1 MAADPDAL
9 DGVVAAITFLAPLAQ
24 PLAAICLATLLSAAF
39 SSSFSSPSS
48 SSLSWWAAFAKPPSN
63 TVLDALTARLRRIR
77 RREDDES
84 APLIS
89 VTHSN
94 SPMWNAETTSTTTTT
109 LATASGLVLDERAP
123 LPAGFDVAF
132 PRPLAAAGICLFAAR
147 ISALAYAAASGCA
160 PAVADR
166 NHPWA
171 VVGSGLAWASIHILS
186 TLGLVAYSAFT
197 PAEDHVYLSGVP
209 PHIPPLVLL
218 FLATAFG
225 TLSGLVAAPIVS
237 GTGLLIVLADVA
249 ATSSLLGLVAY
260 QSSVISDH
268 VGAARDAYYTSKK
281 LPIPSREPSCNVFS
295 YFYFAWMNPMMRQGQ
310 RKNLAL
316 EDIWDLAESE
326 KAVTAVANF
335 QKWKSSS
342 HHLGLVLLMSQWR
355 SFLYSSA
362 MSIASTLMQVA
373 GPFFLYIWCDRVFLK
388 QAAQHNRIVGSIMD
402 PANSSPMILYVS
414 VCCLPLTVFVKGL
427 LDGQTWHEG
436 VKIGVRLKAVVV
448 NEVYVKS
455 LRRVVTVSAAANK
468 ASSDLS
474 VERGSFSAAKSQ
486 DEGKAKGDDKEE
498 NDATVGRIVTLMSS
512 DAEKIKDSLPY
523 VVDLLSAPVQIIVSI
538 LALLQVIGWPAL
550 AGLTVM
556 LTTFPATYYLSEWA
570 NRVFGRLMD
579 ATDRRTNIVN
589 DSLQGIRTIKYFAWE
604 RSFLEKIDEA
614 RDKEMRCLIDYYLQG
629 ATATFAWLF
638 TPILVAFFTLLT
650 ITEVAGHQLDAR
662 MAFTCISL
670 FYNLRFPMAI
680 LPNMIAEVFQLKVAA
695 TRISH
700 FLKQDELE
708 KYSAL
713 PEEVPLDAPTVGVR
727 SGTFQWFIEEAE
739 ATVKPAADA
748 STAPAPSEQTTLL
761 NGMSSNV
768 SSTLATVASFT
779 LRNINL
785 TFPVGGLTSICG
797 PTGAGKSSLIQAL
810 LGEMK
815 RLSGRAY
822 LPDPRNP
829 VAIPG
834 TNLTTGTAYVS
845 QTSWL
850 QNSTIRDNILF
861 GEAYDALRYAR
872 VIKAC
877 ALTEDLT
884 TLEAGDLTEI
894 GEKGINLSGGQKQ
907 RVSLAR
913 AVYSRAAFI
922 LLDDPLSSVDAPT
935 ARHVFDQAICGLLA
949 GRTRILVTHQTALIA
964 PRADYLV
971 IIRAGEVL
979 FAGTFAGAL
988 ATLGVDAVLSREDV
1002 DASASYSSMQ
1012 NLLTTKEP
1020 AAAEMSNDVAGVPAD
1035 FSTRKDPDAVQRLVQ
1050 DEDRSTGAVK
1060 LSNYIAYISAA
1071 GGLFF
1076 LILLISTMIGDR
1088 MILFAT
1094 DYWVKL
1100 WAEAYG
1106 NGTGVED
1113 PIGAIWWSSGVGAS
1127 ASVDS
1132 SRPLEVSFMLRIPM
1146 PSLAALT
1153 TANDSSA
1160 ASSTAG
1166 DDSERQEVDT
1176 WYYIVGYGLIS
1187 TSWVVV
1193 FLSTHVV
1200 RCFGSYFAS
1209 KKFNKALMQN
1219 IMFAPIRFFDTTP
1232 IGRILNRASKD
1243 LSVIDKDVMQSIDFF
1258 LTSVIGVIAVA
1269 LVICSI
1275 TPLFLGFMVPMMYL
1289 YYLVGTRYLATSRE
1303 LKRLESVT
1311 RSPTYS
1317 MLSETLTGC
1326 STIRAFGAEQRFI
1339 EENLRRVDVN
1349 SRAYYFL
1356 WCSNRWLGVR
1366 ISTIAAVTIFAA
1378 ALIVVQTRD
1387 YIGAG
1392 FAGLALTWSLSL
1404 SQDLVWLIRRH
1415 ANMEMSMNAV
1425 ERVNEY
1431 LTLPQEAAMI
1441 IPTRRPPSSWPSG
1454 GAIEVKNL
1462 EMRYAPDLPPVLKNV
1477 SFSIKAGEKVG
1488 IVGRTGAGKSSLL
1501 LSIFRIFEPSAGS
1514 IVIDG
1519 VDVATIGLFDLRSRL
1534 TMIPQDPVLFAGTI
1548 RSNLDPFNEIED
1560 DRIWRAL
1567 ERVRFLQ
1574 SLQST
1579 SDVAAASVTLA
1590 SSSSSSS
1597 GASTDGGAALK
1608 RPRGSHE
1615 ATTAVSAPTTG
1626 VGNTDGGRAGITL
1639 NAVLTEGGSNF
1650 SQGQRQLLCLARAL
1664 LRRSRLTIF
1673 DEATAS
1679 VDNET
1684 DALIQETIRGEDFAG
1699 TTVLSIA
1706 HRLRTI
1712 ADYDKVLVIEAG
1724 EVAALGSPYELMT
1737 MDPADGSAIFRKMC
1751 EQSGEFE
1758 ELLAIAKRAEGVAD
1772 DC

>member
-1 MAADPDAL
+1 
-9 DGVVAAITFLAPLAQ
+9 
-24 PLAAICLATLLSAAF
+24 
-39 SSSFSSPSS
+39 
-48 SSLSWWAAFAKPPSN
+48 
-63 TVLDALTARLRRIR
+63 
-77 RREDDES
+77 
-84 APLIS
+84 
-89 VTHSN
+89 
-94 SPMWNAETTSTTTTT
+94 
-109 LATASGLVLDERAP
+109 
-123 LPAGFDVAF
+123 
-132 PRPLAAAGICLFAAR
+132 
-147 ISALAYAAASGCA
+147 
-160 PAVADR
+160 
-166 NHPWA
+166 
-171 VVGSGLAWASIHILS
+171 
-186 TLGLVAYSAFT
+186 
-197 PAEDHVYLSGVP
+197 
-209 PHIPPLVLL
+209 
-218 FLATAFG
+218 
-225 TLSGLVAAPIVS
+225 
-237 GTGLLIVLADVA
+237 
-249 ATSSLLGLVAY
+249 
-260 QSSVISDH
+260 
-268 VGAARDAYYTSKK
+268 
-281 LPIPSREPSCNVFS
+281 
-295 YFYFAWMNPMMRQGQ
+295 MRQGQ
-310 RKNLAL
+310 RKHLAL
-316 EDIWDLAESE
+316 EDVWDLAESE

-362 MSIASTLMQVA
+362 MSITSTLMQVA
-373 GPFFLYIWCDRVFLK
+373 GPFFLYI
-388 QAAQHNRIVGSIMD
+388 IVGSIMD
-402 PANSSPMILYVS
+402 PANSSSMILYVS

-455 LRRVVTVSAAANK
+455 LRRAVTVSAAANK

-474 VERGSFSAAKSQ
+474 IKGGSFSAAKSH
-486 DEGKAKGDDKEE
+486 DESKTKGDDKEE
-498 NDATVGRIVTLMSS
+498 NDATVGRIVTLMSL
-512 DAEKIKDSLPY
+512 DAEKIKESLPY
-523 VVDLLSAPVQIIVSI
+523 VVDLLSSPVQIIVSI

-589 DSLQGIRTIKYFAWE
+589 DSLQGIRIIKYFAWE

-614 RDKEMRCLIDYYLQG
+614 RDKEMRCLIDFYLQG

-650 ITEVAGHQLDAR
+650 ITEVAGRQLDAR

-680 LPNMIAEVFQLKVAA
+680 LPMMIAEVFQLKVAF

-708 KYSAL
+708 KYSVQ
-713 PEEVPLDAPTVGVR
+713 PEEVPLEAPTVGVR
-727 SGTFQWFIEEAE
+727 SGTFQWFTEEAE
-739 ATVKPAADA
+739 ATPTADA
-748 STAPAPSEQTTLL
+748 STALAPSEQTTLL
-761 NGMSSNV
+761 NRMSSK
-768 SSTLATVASFT
+768 ATVASFT
-779 LRNINL
+779 LRNVSL
-785 TFPVGGLTSICG
+785 TFPVGGLTAICG

-829 VAIPG
+829 VVIPG
-834 TNLTTGTAYVS
+834 TNLTTGIAYVS

-861 GEAYDALRYAR
+861 GEAYDTLRYTR
-872 VIKAC
+872 VINAC
-877 ALTEDLT
+877 ALTEDLS
-884 TLEAGDLTEI
+884 TLEGR
-894 GEKGINLSGGQKQ
+894 KQ

-949 GRTRILVTHQTALIA
+949 GRTRILVTHQTALVA
-964 PRADYLV
+964 PRADFLV
-971 IIRAGEVL
+971 IIRAGEP
-979 FAGTFAGAL
+979 T
-988 ATLGVDAVLSREDV
+988 
-1002 DASASYSSMQ
+1002 
-1012 NLLTTKEP
+1012 
-1020 AAAEMSNDVAGVPAD
+1020 AAEMSNDVAGVPAD
-1035 FSTRKDPDAVQRLVQ
+1035 FSIEKDPEAVQRLVQ

-1060 LSNYIAYISAA
+1060 LSNYIEYISAA

-1076 LILLISTMIGDR
+1076 LILLISTMVGDR
-1088 MILFAT
+1088 MILFAN

-1106 NGTGVED
+1106 NGTA
-1113 PIGAIWWSSGVGAS
+1113 IGAIWWSSGVGAS
-1127 ASVDS
+1127 ASVGG
-1132 SRPLEVSFMLRIPM
+1132 SRPLE
-1146 PSLAALT
+1146 A
-1153 TANDSSA
+1153 
-1160 ASSTAG
+1160 
-1166 DDSERQEVDT
+1166 
-1176 WYYIVGYGLIS
+1176 
-1187 TSWVVV
+1187 
-1193 FLSTHVV
+1193 HVV

-1243 LSVIDKDVMQSIDFF
+1243 LSVIDKNVMQSIDFF
-1258 LTSVIGVIAVA
+1258 LTSLMAVLAVA

-1289 YYLVGTRYLATSRE
+1289 YYLVGTRYLPTSRE

-1311 RSPTYS
+1311 RSPIYS

-1326 STIRAFGAEQRFI
+1326 STIRAFI

-1349 SRAYYFL
+1349 NRAYYFL

-1366 ISTIAAVTIFAA
+1366 ISTIAAVAIFVA
-1378 ALIVVQTRD
+1378 ALIIVQSRD

-1392 FAGLALTWSLSL
+1392 FAGLALTWSL
-1404 SQDLVWLIRRH
+1404 H

-1567 ERVRFLQ
+1567 ER
-1574 SLQST
+1574 ST
-1579 SDVAAASVTLA
+1579 SDAAAASVTLA

-1597 GASTDGGAALK
+1597 GAS
-1608 RPRGSHE
+1608 H
-1615 ATTAVSAPTTG
+1615 
-1626 VGNTDGGRAGITL
+1626 
-1639 NAVLTEGGSNF
+1639 
-1650 SQGQRQLLCLARAL
+1650 
-1664 LRRSRLTIF
+1664 RRHGLTIF

-1751 EQSGEFE
+1751 EHSGEFDQ
-1758 ELLAIAKRAEGVAD
+1758 LLAIAKRAAGVAD